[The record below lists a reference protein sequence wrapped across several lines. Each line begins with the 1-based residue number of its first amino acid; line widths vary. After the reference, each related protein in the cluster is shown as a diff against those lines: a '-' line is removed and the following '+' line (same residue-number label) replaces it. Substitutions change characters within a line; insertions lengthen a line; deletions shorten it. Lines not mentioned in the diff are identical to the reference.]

1 MDLSSFVT
9 YDKKESL
16 LLSIAKSNQEIVEN
30 THSKPQETLEF
41 KMTKQKESF
50 SFDVPLLL
58 PEKWMMGV
66 TSLEVYNTVYNI
78 TEKNN
83 KLQIILNDQQL
94 KELKLDSGLIL
105 FVEDLYVTYFGKP
118 YTLSEYN
125 EFVEKANKLITNSYS
140 KKNKL
145 TRIDFDYLTKIVKSL
160 NEIYNNRLNQETIN
174 QEKLKQE
181 QSLAKLNRERIIKEY
196 KDHLKQVKI
205 NWEEIKWEEII
216 LEDEAS
222 HTAPHEVNQTTQE
235 NHEDDEDDE
244 DGEVNRVSSQV
255 NQTNRVA
262 SQIKEINL
270 PPFDIVENDF
280 FEIYL
285 TPGVYELVDINN
297 AIKQKI
303 NESDYDF
310 KFDLIPDTISMKSVL
325 TTSNNI
331 QFNSKLNTV
340 LGFTHTV
347 YPPGT
352 HTSEKPVMITTT
364 DKVHLKC
371 DCVDGSIVNGIREQ
385 ILFSFNLSAPPGYK
399 IIKEPTTVLY
409 KSINKT
415 RLDTIQFFLEDSNH
429 DSVDFNGETLTFTIQ
444 IIKI

>member
-1 MDLSSFVT
+1 MDLSNFIT

-50 SFDVPLLL
+50 SFDVPLILN
-58 PEKWMMGV
+58 EKWMMGV

-181 QSLAKLNRERIIKEY
+181 RSLAKLNRERIIKEY

-216 LEDEAS
+216 LEDATANAAS
-222 HTAPHEVNQTTQE
+222 QTTQE

-255 NQTNRVA
+255 NQTN
-262 SQIKEINL
+262 QINQINL
-270 PPFDIVENDF
+270 PPFDIVEKDF

-429 DSVDFNGETLTFTIQ
+429 NPVDFNGETLTFTIQ

>member
-1 MDLSSFVT
+1 
-9 YDKKESL
+9 
-16 LLSIAKSNQEIVEN
+16 
-30 THSKPQETLEF
+30 
-41 KMTKQKESF
+41 
-50 SFDVPLLL
+50 
-58 PEKWMMGV
+58 MGV
-66 TSLEVYNTVYNI
+66 TSLEKYNTVYNI

-94 KELKLDSGLIL
+94 KELNLDSGLIL
-105 FVEDLYVTYFGKP
+105 FVEDLYVTFFGKP
-118 YTLSEYN
+118 YTPSEYN
-125 EFVEKANKLITNSYS
+125 EIVEKANKLITNSYS

-174 QEKLKQE
+174 QEKLNQE
-181 QSLAKLNRERIIKEY
+181 KLNPERIIKAY

-205 NWEEIKWEEII
+205 NWEEIKWDEII
-216 LEDEAS
+216 LEDAAS
-222 HTAPHEVNQTTQE
+222 QTTQE
-235 NHEDDEDDE
+235 NHEDEA
-244 DGEVNRVSSQV
+244 
-255 NQTNRVA
+255 NQKN
-262 SQIKEINL
+262 QINL
-270 PPFDIVENDF
+270 PPFETIENDF

-325 TTSNNI
+325 TTSNNN

-352 HTSEKPVMITTT
+352 HTSDKPVMITTT

-385 ILFSFNLSAPPGYK
+385 ILFSINLSAPPGYK

-444 IIKI
+444 IIKIYYF

>member
-1 MDLSSFVT
+1 MDLSTFVT

-118 YTLSEYN
+118 YTLSESN

-174 QEKLKQE
+174 QEKLNQE
-181 QSLAKLNRERIIKEY
+181 KLNRERIIKEY

-205 NWEEIKWEEII
+205 NWKEIKWEEII
-216 LEDEAS
+216 LEDAKATATTNTAS
-222 HTAPHEVNQTTQE
+222 QTTQE
-235 NHEDDEDDE
+235 NHEDDED
-244 DGEVNRVSSQV
+244 GEVNQV
-255 NQTNRVA
+255 NQAN
-262 SQIKEINL
+262 QINQINL

-385 ILFSFNLSAPPGYK
+385 ISFSFNLSAPPGYK

>member
-1 MDLSSFVT
+1 
-9 YDKKESL
+9 
-16 LLSIAKSNQEIVEN
+16 
-30 THSKPQETLEF
+30 
-41 KMTKQKESF
+41 
-50 SFDVPLLL
+50 
-58 PEKWMMGV
+58 MGV
-66 TSLEVYNTVYNI
+66 TSLEEYNNVYNI

-94 KELKLDSGLIL
+94 KELNLDSGLIL
-105 FVEDLYVTYFGKP
+105 FVEDLNIIHFSKP
-118 YTLSEYN
+118 YTPSEYN

-140 KKNKL
+140 KRKKL
-145 TRIDFDYLTKIVKSL
+145 TRIDFDSLTKIVKSL
-160 NEIYNNRLNQETIN
+160 NEIYNNFLNQETIN
-174 QEKLKQE
+174 QEKINQE
-181 QSLAKLNRERIIKEY
+181 KLNRERIIEAY
-196 KDHLKQVKI
+196 KDHLKQVQI
-205 NWEEIKWEEII
+205 NWEEINWGELNYEG
-216 LEDEAS
+216 EAT
-222 HTAPHEVNQTTQE
+222 HTTTNTKATTTATTFTPTIATTIAPTIATT
-235 NHEDDEDDE
+235 
-244 DGEVNRVSSQV
+244 
-255 NQTNRVA
+255 A

-270 PPFDIVENDF
+270 PPFEIVENDF

-297 AIKQKI
+297 VIKQKI

-310 KFDLIPDTISMKSVL
+310 KFDLITDTISMKSVL
-325 TTSNNI
+325 TTSKKI

-352 HTSEKPVMITTT
+352 HTSEKPIMITTT

-409 KSINKT
+409 KLINKT

-429 DSVDFNGETLTFTIQ
+429 NPVDFNRETFTFTIQ
-444 IIKI
+444 SIKI

>member
-1 MDLSSFVT
+1 MDLSNFIT

-50 SFDVPLLL
+50 SFDVPLILN
-58 PEKWMMGV
+58 EKWMMGV

-83 KLQIILNDQQL
+83 KLEILLTKQQL
-94 KELKLDSGLIL
+94 EEHRVDTELVPKIK
-105 FVEDLYVTYFGKP
+105 DLYETSDDKFI
-118 YTLSEYN
+118 
-125 EFVEKANKLITNSYS
+125 EKTNTLITNSYT
-140 KKNKL
+140 KKKKKL
-145 TRIDFDYLTKIVKSL
+145 TRKDF
-160 NEIYNNRLNQETIN
+160 NQ
-174 QEKLKQE
+174 LKE
-181 QSLAKLNRERIIKEY
+181 LI
-196 KDHLKQVKI
+196 
-205 NWEEIKWEEII
+205 
-216 LEDEAS
+216 
-222 HTAPHEVNQTTQE
+222 EVFNYPDQ
-235 NHEDDEDDE
+235 
-244 DGEVNRVSSQV
+244 
-255 NQTNRVA
+255 
-262 SQIKEINL
+262 QIHI
-270 PPFDIVENDF
+270 PD
-280 FEIYL
+280 FEIEHDSFGIQL
-285 TPGVYELVDINN
+285 TPGAYELVDIN
-297 AIKQKI
+297 ASVKQKI

-409 KSINKT
+409 KSINKS

-429 DSVDFNGETLTFTIQ
+429 NPVDFNGETLTFTIQ

>member
-1 MDLSSFVT
+1 MDLSNFIT

-50 SFDVPLLL
+50 SFDVPLILN
-58 PEKWMMGV
+58 EKWMMGV

-94 KELKLDSGLIL
+94 KELKLDSGLTL

-181 QSLAKLNRERIIKEY
+181 RSLAKLNRERIIKEY

-216 LEDEAS
+216 LEDAKATATATATANAAS
-222 HTAPHEVNQTTQE
+222 QTTQE

-255 NQTNRVA
+255 NQTN
-262 SQIKEINL
+262 QINQINL

-399 IIKEPTTVLY
+399 IIKEPTTVL
-409 KSINKT
+409 
-415 RLDTIQFFLEDSNH
+415 
-429 DSVDFNGETLTFTIQ
+429 
-444 IIKI
+444 